1 MTLEFN
7 KLADQLTALAQ
18 TAVVESA
25 ELDEKHRQALDWLHD
40 AARRPADIRERVAAA
55 DRAKLDWHGACPP
68 EPPDLDVLDK
78 GIDCP
83 DLVEPVTL
91 IAADGSQIYPDQHAA
106 VLYYLINIGS
116 IVLRIGSGQ
125 APQVSTQPHLHY
137 RYDELYEQGAL
148 VSGPTIDA
156 QRNLAELA
164 TLETLARQ
172 APPPLIAIRDG
183 SLVGSYGEM
192 TPAARQ
198 RQQEHIAELCSALER
213 LKTLGVTV
221 AGYVDRTLRF
231 DVGRMLTLGRLSADR
246 LTPENLDPQAD
257 PLRGLNDERIFS
269 FLAPGQRSARFIL
282 HSRLGD
288 ICAGYGIEIWF
299 FYLNVGQQPDQ
310 PQVARIEVPG
320 WVARDEMALNRLH
333 AVLVQQCRILAGA
346 PYPYALARAD
356 ELAVVGAEEK
366 EYLERLILH
375 KLAQRNRP
383 ALPSRKARAKEQV
396 RSGRRRHR
404 L

>member
-1 MTLEFN
+1 MTLEFT

-18 TAVVESA
+18 TAVAESA
-25 ELDEKHRQALDWLHD
+25 ELDEKRRQALEWLRD
-40 AARRPADIRERVAAA
+40 AARQPAVIRARVAAT
-55 DRAKLDWHGACPP
+55 DHAKLDWHGACPP
-68 EPPDLDVLDK
+68 EPPDLDALDK

-83 DLVEPVTL
+83 DLEPVTL

-116 IVLRIGSGQ
+116 IVLRVGSGQ
-125 APQVSTQPHLHY
+125 APQVSTQPYLHY

-148 VSGPTIDA
+148 IGGPVIDA

-172 APPPLIAIRDG
+172 APPPLVAIRDG

-198 RQQEHIAELCSALER
+198 RQQEHIAELCSALGR
-213 LKTLGVTV
+213 LETLGVTV

-231 DVGRMLTLGRLSADR
+231 DVSRMLTLSRLSADQ
-246 LTPENLDPQAD
+246 LTPENFDPQAD
-257 PLRGLNDERIFS
+257 PLRGLNDEHIFS

-282 HSRLGD
+282 HSRLSD
-288 ICAGYGIEIWF
+288 ICASYGIEIWF

-310 PQVARIEVPG
+310 PAIARVEVPG
-320 WVARDEMALNRLH
+320 RVARDQMALNRLH
-333 AVLVQQCRILAGA
+333 AVLVQQCQILAGA

-375 KLAQRNRP
+375 ELAQRNQP